1 MNNKE
6 NMFLNVKKTE
16 PKKTEYRL
24 LMYMSRME
32 KLQRGKQMEEGEKDD
47 KR

>member
-6 NMFLNVKKTE
+6 NMFLNVKK
-16 PKKTEYRL
+16 PDPQKTEYRML
-24 LMYMSRME
+24 LYMSKMD
-32 KLQRGKQMEEGEKDD
+32 KLQRGKQEEEGEKND